1 MRGDRARRLT
11 LYVRRECDLCEAMW
25 HELQALRGDL
35 AFELETVDLALSPR
49 LEAAYGDR
57 VPVLEAD
64 GEEIC
69 RFFLDPEKL
78 ARHLGGA

>member
-1 MRGDRARRLT
+1 VSGDGVRRLT
-11 LYVRRECDLCEAMW
+11 LYVRQGCHLCEEMW
-25 HELQALRGDL
+25 RELQALRSDL
-35 AFELETVDLALSPR
+35 AFELETVDLAVSPR

-57 VPVLEAD
+57 VPVLEAG

-78 ARHLGGA
+78 ARYLDGP

>member
-1 MRGDRARRLT
+1 MKGDGARRLT
-11 LYVRRECDLCEAMW
+11 LYVRRGCHLCEEMW
-25 HELQALRGDL
+25 RELQALRSDL
-35 AFELETVDLALSPR
+35 AFELETVDLDLSPG

-57 VPVLEAD
+57 VPVLEAG

-78 ARHLGGA
+78 ARHLDGA

>member
-1 MRGDRARRLT
+1 MSGDGARRLT
-11 LYVRRECDLCEAMW
+11 LYVRQGCHLCEEMW

-35 AFELETVDLALSPR
+35 AFELETVDLAVSPG

-57 VPVLEAD
+57 IPVLEAS

-78 ARHLGGA
+78 ARHLDGH

>member
-1 MRGDRARRLT
+1 MRGDGARRLT
-11 LYVRRECDLCEAMW
+11 LYVRRECHLCEAMW

-35 AFELETVDLALSPR
+35 DFELETVDLAASPG
-49 LEAAYGDR
+49 LEATYGDR
-57 VPVLEAD
+57 GPVLEAG

-78 ARHLGGA
+78 ARHLDGA